1 MNTDSMVSAL
11 KNIINIQKITGSSIK
26 EVTGLAYDSREVKPG
41 FIFFALRGLHTD
53 GHKYIPFVADMEASI
68 VFHSE
73 ELSFYNPQTVYIK
86 VTDTRIIMAPVSALF
101 YNYPA
106 DKLTCIGVTGTDGKS
121 TTVSLIHQLLS
132 LSQVKAGFISTV
144 QYDTGSGAVKNHYR
158 QSTPEATEIHKLLA
172 EMVDQGCTHAV
183 IEATSHGLSP
193 ANNRLGGISFTAGVL
208 TNISHEHLEFHKTLE
223 RYIDDKANLFRS
235 LNLKN
240 GVGIVNG
247 DEPFSN
253 RFTEACPVPVL
264 TYSLQKTNTNL
275 RASHIREK
283 KGGEQFS
290 LTSGGHNYQ
299 VEINL
304 PGTFNIE
311 NTLAALLT
319 VSQILGTEI
328 KQLLP
333 FLVKLHSITG
343 RMNYIDCGQGFLVLV
358 DYAHT
363 PGAYNKLFPML
374 RAKTKNKI
382 IAVFGSAGERDME
395 KRAIQGTI
403 ADTFAD
409 RIILT
414 DEDPRGEEPM
424 QILQEIAKGCTRNKK
439 NKTLFL
445 IPDRKEAIRFAFST
459 AAKNDLVLLLG
470 KGHENSIIYKDGPI
484 PWNEQ
489 KIAISVLHTM
499 GWMKGELE

>member
-11 KNIINIQKITGSSIK
+11 KSRINIQKITGNSTK

-53 GHKYIPFVADMEASI
+53 GHKYIPLVANIGASLI
-68 VFHSE
+68 FHSE

-86 VTDTRIIMAPVSALF
+86 VIDTRIIMAPVSAFF
-101 YNYPA
+101 YHYPA

-172 EMVDQGCTHAV
+172 EMVTRGCTHAV

-193 ANNRLGGISFTAGVL
+193 INNRLGGISFTAGVL

-235 LNLKN
+235 LNREN

-247 DEPFSN
+247 DEPFSDH
-253 RFTEACPVPVL
+253 FTAVSPAPVL
-264 TYSLQKTNTNL
+264 TYSIHKTKTDL
-275 RASHIREK
+275 RASHIRGK
-283 KGGEQFS
+283 RGGEQFS
-290 LTSGGHNYQ
+290 LTSGGHIYQ
-299 VEINL
+299 AEINL

-319 VSQILGTEI
+319 VSQILDKEL

-333 FLVKLHSITG
+333 FLIKLHAITG

-374 RAKTKNKI
+374 KAKTGNRI
-382 IAVFGSAGERDME
+382 IAVFGSAGERDLQ
-395 KRAIQGTI
+395 KRAIQGNI
-403 ADTFAD
+403 ADTFA
-409 RIILT
+409 
-414 DEDPRGEEPM
+414 
-424 QILQEIAKGCTRNKK
+424 A
-439 NKTLFL
+439 
-445 IPDRKEAIRFAFST
+445 
-459 AAKNDLVLLLG
+459 
-470 KGHENSIIYKDGPI
+470 
-484 PWNEQ
+484 
-489 KIAISVLHTM
+489 
-499 GWMKGELE
+499 